1 MTPEVKLDPCGV
13 HVSEWALCP
22 CWDFDPTKEW
32 RRFMSVRFELPKDLP
47 VPQDDG
53 GARHLTGARLPAIAL
68 EATDG
73 SRIDLSALIG
83 RTVVYVYPR
92 TGDPNQGVPEGWD
105 AIPGAR
111 GCTPQS
117 CAFRDYF
124 ADLKRLGVTQLFG
137 LSTQTTD
144 YQREAVER
152 LHLPF
157 AILSDTDLALTR
169 ALDLPTFVYNGM
181 TLLKRMAWVI
191 DEGTIAKVFYPVFPP
206 DKNAEEVMAWLA
218 QPASR

>member
-1 MTPEVKLDPCGV
+1 M
-13 HVSEWALCP
+13 AL
-22 CWDFDPTKEW
+22 
-32 RRFMSVRFELPKDLP
+32 RFDLP
-47 VPQDDG
+47 TDLPAPQDDG
-53 GARHLTGARLPAIAL
+53 AARHLTGAALPDLAL
-68 EATDG
+68 PATDG
-73 SRIDLSALIG
+73 TQINVSRLNG

-92 TGDPNQGVPEGWD
+92 TGDPKAGVPEGWD

-117 CAFRDYF
+117 CGFRDHF
-124 ADLKRLGVTQLFG
+124 ADLKRLGAAHLFG

-157 AILSDTDLALTR
+157 AILSDADLCLTAALT
-169 ALDLPTFVYNGM
+169 LPTFTFAGM

-191 DEGTIAKVFYPVFPP
+191 DGGKLTKVFYPVFPP
-206 DKNAEEVMAWLA
+206 DRSAEDVMAWLA
-218 QPASR
+218 DHPSR